1 MADPVREAARAREV
15 AAFEAWIRKQ
25 YDGEVTWERGDDFP
39 SLAPLP
45 QYSGH
50 RDDDEVREDRDE
62 RSLWEEWSAWTA
74 RAALAALAATDGATG
89 GANDAEGGIP
99 GLDFHPPRD
108 RTPSGYTRVEAYAG
122 RGHLVV
128 MGQPTD
134 EDHSCDAMG
143 CGSTGSHVVARI
155 PLPPASAGE
164 VETARVTFYEAARAY
179 VEAKVEGTPHGCTYL
194 DLKRAHDS
202 LLAAER
208 ADRKGGDDDNVRR
221 CEGCNGVA
229 VTTDPD
235 DVPLCRPC
243 AVACCESAAKDRPD
257 ARKGAHR

>member
-1 MADPVREAARAREV
+1 MDAVVRVEAALR
-15 AAFEAWIRKQ
+15 
-25 YDGEVTWERGDDFP
+25 
-39 SLAPLP
+39 
-45 QYSGH
+45 
-50 RDDDEVREDRDE
+50 
-62 RSLWEEWSAWTA
+62 
-74 RAALAALAATDGATG
+74 AALAATDGATG
-89 GANDAEGGIP
+89 GANDAERGIP
-99 GLDFHPPRD
+99 GLDFQPPRD
-108 RTPSGYTRVEAYAG
+108 RTPSGYTRVEAYMG
-122 RGHLVV
+122 RGHVVV